1 MKQFVDAFCKRY
13 SADEKECMR
22 LVDNMEEVCFR
33 KGDFLVREGEINSSY
48 YLIKEG
54 IWRGYILRDGEELS
68 VWFAITGETVFS
80 SWGYMVGRPSPIYI
94 EAMTDSTLYVINKP
108 KMEEFL
114 NSSIESANLGRKLVE
129 QDFLVAEERIVATGA
144 ISQAKERYLDLLK
157 RGKKVIYDSHEN
169 YPQDIFYK
177 KIWMPL
183 PLRWIVSKAFAVYE
197 KTALPK
203 FSAVISVTPQIV
215 DRFLL
220 SNKNSYLI
228 TNYPI
233 IKGDDEC
240 SVKIRTNNKWIAV
253 FAGSIQAPWVHENF
267 IKAIQDTSFSF
278 IMAGKVSEPAYIEK
292 LKSLDRNNKLRYI
305 GEKTQD
311 EIFALYKDVSLGL
324 AIAEYRP
331 TEFNHEGSLG
341 INKFF
346 EYMRFGI
353 PSICTDYTLWMPII
367 EKWRCSFPVNPNKL
381 DDIIQ
386 VLHKI
391 ENNPDLLVEMGRRA
405 REASVTEYNWEPQVP
420 TLLKAYKAAMQ

>member
-1 MKQFVDAFCKRY
+1 MKNSQIKVCHMTSVHKRY
-13 SADEKECMR
+13 DARILKKECCTLVANGYDVTLIVADNKPEEIYNGVKIVSINFTPKNR
-22 LVDNMEEVCFR
+22 LDR
-33 KGDFLVREGEINSSY
+33 IKNS
-48 YLIKEG
+48 KK
-54 IWRGYILRDGEELS
+54 YILKEAVGIDADIYHFHDPEL
-68 VWFAITGETVFS
+68 IP
-80 SWGYMVGRPSPIYI
+80 VG
-94 EAMTDSTLYVINKP
+94 
-108 KMEEFL
+108 
-114 NSSIESANLGRKLVE
+114 
-129 QDFLVAEERIVATGA
+129 
-144 ISQAKERYLDLLK
+144 LDLLK

-292 LKSLDRNNKLRYI
+292 LKSLDRNNKLTYI

-405 REASVTEYNWEPQVP
+405 REASVTEYNWESQVP